1 MSRRALPRL
10 RIQVTGW
17 WPRRTLVLTDTPRP
31 NCRKCEGDGGFE
43 YDYGDHNG
51 EYAGT
56 EWDPC
61 ACWNENRR
69 WTVLPL
75 PRLPRWLRRRNT
87 GRDPWASDGYSNE
100 PPF

>member
-1 MSRRALPRL
+1 MIRLRLKVIDWPHRALA
-10 RIQVTGW
+10 IV
-17 WPRRTLVLTDTPRP
+17 DTPRP
-31 NCRKCEGDGGFE
+31 DCPDCDGEGGHE

-61 ACWNENRR
+61 PCWNEWRM
-69 WTVLPL
+69 VLMPL
-75 PRLPRWLRRRNT
+75 PRLPRWLHRRGND
-87 GRDPWASDGYSNE
+87 RDPWAPDGYSNE